1 MPKTKSQPE
10 PETAPSVPSVTYAP
24 HILRSLREICE
35 VMGVGHRRVREW
47 VRRGAPIAVEGEGCK
62 ARYSAEAASL
72 QLWRELQNSKEHDR

>member
-1 MPKTKSQPE
+1 MPKSTP
-10 PETAPSVPSVTYAP
+10 APSVPSVAYAP

-72 QLWRELQNSKEHDR
+72 QRWRERQNSKEHDR

>member
-10 PETAPSVPSVTYAP
+10 PETAPSVPSVAYAP

-72 QLWRELQNSKEHDR
+72 QRWRERQNSKEHDR

>member
-1 MPKTKSQPE
+1 MPKSTPE
-10 PETAPSVPSVTYAP
+10 TETAPSVAYAP

-72 QLWRELQNSKEHDR
+72 QRWREAEAAQKRSQA

>member
-1 MPKTKSQPE
+1 MPKRKP
-10 PETAPSVPSVTYAP
+10 APSTPSVAYAP

-62 ARYSAEAASL
+62 ARYSAEAVAL
-72 QLWRELQNSKEHDR
+72 QRWRERQSRREERQA